1 MSGTP
6 RPPALLLGAGT
17 LELACQEGRGKTL
30 LTPPPV
36 APSLLACSFQT
47 TSLEMVL
54 PLPVSLVPPQ
64 ARTWGLEEGK
74 STLLPVPPSE
84 EPLSPAAT
92 VMVMPSAAADWQT
105 VSSAVMA
112 CWVQLASAEPQL
124 MEMTL
129 GLLVVSWMAASR
141 PSRKP

>member
-36 APSLLACSFQT
+36 APSLLSCSFQT
-47 TSLEMVL
+47 TSLEIVV
-54 PLPVSLVPPQ
+54 PLPVRVVPPH
-64 ARTWGLEEGK
+64 ARTWGLDDGK
-74 STLLPVPPSE
+74 STLLPVAPSD

-92 VMVMPSAAADWQT
+92 VMEMPRAAADWQT
-105 VSSAVMA
+105 
-112 CWVQLASAEPQL
+112 E
-124 MEMTL
+124 
-129 GLLVVSWMAASR
+129 
-141 PSRKP
+141 